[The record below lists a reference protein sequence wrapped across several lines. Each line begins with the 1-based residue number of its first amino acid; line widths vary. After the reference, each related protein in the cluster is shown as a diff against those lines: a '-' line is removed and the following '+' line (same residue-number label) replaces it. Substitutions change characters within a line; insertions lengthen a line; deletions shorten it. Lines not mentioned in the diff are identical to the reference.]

1 MGENNFDIEQELC
14 KFVRDGRSIEFDEY
28 LHIHSDV
35 SNLLTTIIQQHNEYF
50 TLLMLAALNGHD
62 EVVRLLLSHSPT
74 GIEVEGS
81 VYDSE
86 GNFVE
91 HITALWCA
99 LDRGHFEVARTLI
112 DFGEAD
118 VNHGPY
124 YPLLIDASKKG
135 RLDIVQFLLENGYAD
150 VNQTIT
156 NDANKY
162 SSLILSAH
170 YGHKNVVAY
179 LLDIGAD
186 IEYRAHA
193 EQNTA
198 LTTAAREGHLTIIQL
213 LCWAGASINV
223 KNHNGKTPMM
233 LVAER
238 DAFEAIDFLLEY
250 IHDET
255 TFDDLELVASSYITS
270 NNVITLDE
278 RQRMVR
284 LLRKSLEQ
292 RVLFNVQKT
301 VSQPIAAYDFQ
312 KECETIDE
320 LDQIQYDNDR
330 LCIEALLICERIL
343 LVLEQTT
350 ASNED
355 RRSII
360 IWIRKLCQKQ
370 YTTTEGQN
378 LLHMSVNPQTCYGIN
393 YRPTDIIQV
402 LPFPNLDSTQL
413 LLAYGQQWIDVNAR
427 DQNRSD
433 TALHIVSRN
442 FDQNIK
448 ENVMKI
454 IEILLNANAH
464 IDYVNYHG
472 KTPFDEV
479 VDTDI
484 RFLLQSKHKLP
495 RLKCLCA
502 RLITIHQIT
511 YDHVW
516 PKPTALTNF
525 VQLHN
530 VLPSEDEMGFGLFD

>member
-135 RLDIVQFLLENGYAD
+135 RLDIVQFLVENGYAD

-186 IEYRAHA
+186 IEYRTHA

-198 LTTAAREGHLTIIQL
+198 LTTAAREGHLAIIQL

-278 RQRMVR
+278 RQRM
-284 LLRKSLEQ
+284 
-292 RVLFNVQKT
+292 
-301 VSQPIAAYDFQ
+301 
-312 KECETIDE
+312 
-320 LDQIQYDNDR
+320 
-330 LCIEALLICERIL
+330 
-343 LVLEQTT
+343 VLEQTT